1 MIIKHRAPRSSS
13 VNNPRVKAIAPDPT
27 FMSEK
32 ILALSAFRDF
42 MNYKEPGY
50 TPELF
55 EALEKAQSGA
65 EIRDILRKARAAA

>member
-1 MIIKHRAPRSSS
+1 MRIKHRAPRISSL
-13 VNNPRVKAIAPDPT
+13 NNPRAIVPDPS
-27 FMSEK
+27 FVSEK
-32 ILALSAFRDF
+32 RLALSAFRDF
-42 MNYKEPGY
+42 MDYKEPGY